1 MSEANTLSPHMINQ
15 ICKKDEP
22 LSNHCTFRIG
32 GPADF
37 FCIAKSTEKIQPL
50 IEEAKSQNLPYFI
63 FGGGSNILFDDKG
76 FRGLVI
82 KIDTK
87 TITTKNDTITADAGV
102 TIPELI
108 KFATEHNLQGLEK
121 WIGLPGTV
129 GGAVR
134 GNAGCNGLETAEIL
148 TECQVLDPESGKT
161 TILTNKD
168 LEYDYR
174 ESRLKHSNKIIL
186 NATFKLNPSTQ
197 TATQQQELLDQI
209 RQQRYDTQPPGFSS
223 GSFFKNPPSPQDP
236 AGKLIDQAGLKGT
249 QIGKAKISP
258 KHGNFLQN
266 LGGATAS
273 DILALAKLI
282 KKEVRAKF
290 NINLEEEVQILTEY
304 GKTKT

>member
-1 MSEANTLSPHMINQ
+1 MLSFPHMINQ
-15 ICKKDEP
+15 IKKNEP
-22 LSNHCTFRIG
+22 LAHHCTFRIG
-32 GPADF
+32 GPADYF
-37 FCIAKSTEKIQPL
+37 YTAKSTEEIQPL
-50 IEEAKSQNLPYFI
+50 IKKAKSQNLPYFI
-63 FGGGSNILFDDKG
+63 LGGGSNILFDDKG

-87 TITTKNDTITADAGV
+87 NITIKNNEITADAGV

-108 KFATEHNLQGLEK
+108 KASAEHNLQGLEK
-121 WIGLPGTV
+121 WIGMPGTV

-134 GNAGCNGLETAEIL
+134 GNAGRNDLETAQIL
-148 TECQVLDPESGKT
+148 IKATLLDPETGKIT
-161 TILTNKD
+161 TVTNKD
-168 LEYDYR
+168 LKFAYR
-174 ESRLKHSNKIIL
+174 ESRLKHEKNTKEIVLS
-186 NATFKLNPSTQ
+186 ATFRLKPTDLSPEDRQEIANQIRTQ
-197 TATQQQELLDQI
+197 TQEK
-209 RQQRYDTQPPGFSS
+209 QPPGFSS
-223 GSFFKNPPSPQDP
+223 GSFFKNPSPQNP

-282 KKEVRAKF
+282 KQEVHAKF

-304 GKTKT
+304 GKIKP

>member
-1 MSEANTLSPHMINQ
+1 MLEIEG
-15 ICKKDEP
+15 IKKDEP

-32 GPADF
+32 GPADYF
-37 FCIAKSTEKIQPL
+37 YTAKSTEKIAP
-50 IEEAKSQNLPYFI
+50 IIKEAKSKNIPYFI

-87 TITTKNDTITADAGV
+87 NITTKNDTIVADAGV

-108 KFATEHNLQGLEK
+108 KFAAEHSLQGLEK
-121 WIGLPGTV
+121 WIGLPGTL

-148 TECQVLDPESGKT
+148 TECQVLDPESGET
-161 TILTNKD
+161 TTLTNKD

-186 NATFKLNPSTQ
+186 KATLKLKPIAHPTDQ

-209 RQQRYDTQPPGFSS
+209 RQQRYDAQPPGFSS

-249 QIGKAKISP
+249 QIGNAKISL

-282 KKEVRAKF
+282 KKEVHDKF